1 MTNLNDKMTSQ
12 NSNTTIGT
20 TAAASVG
27 LGGFVAY
34 GLFFKVLAPAAAT
47 GATTVMGP
55 ALLVGG
61 ALIAISVNQALKA
74 DMMITEIN

>member
-1 MTNLNDKMTSQ
+1 M
-12 NSNTTIGT
+12 
-20 TAAASVG
+20 
-27 LGGFVAY
+27 GGFVAY

-61 ALIAISVNQALKA
+61 VVLIPFAAVVGAALEFVGVSGLPA
-74 DMMITEIN
+74 DGAVPYGGIMDAAAGSDELLA